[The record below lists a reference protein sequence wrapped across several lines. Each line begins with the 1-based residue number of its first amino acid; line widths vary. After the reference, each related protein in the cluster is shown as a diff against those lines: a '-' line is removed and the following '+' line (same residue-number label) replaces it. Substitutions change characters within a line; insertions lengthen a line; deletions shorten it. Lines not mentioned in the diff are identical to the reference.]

1 MSKVSRIQ
9 RPELRFVYWLT
20 CDRGGVTLVVTCGVT
35 GEAGMPEPAH
45 DANAGGVDARSAAE
59 TRRAARPR
67 RTAAGPVIRA
77 RFERDRVVVTVRG
90 ELDLDSTEQ
99 LERALHGALGAAV
112 GGIDLE
118 LDGVAFCDCSALNV
132 LLGARERGLDE
143 GKTIVVH
150 TVSRAVGRL
159 LELTGTGT
167 LFDAPG
173 PHDDAPGPTDGA
185 PGPTAAAAVGRRADA
200 PGEGVVHD
208 LRVEVVRLRRAL
220 QTRPVIDLARGIV
233 MASFGLG
240 VEEAWRVLALA
251 SQNAGVPLHRLA
263 QDLVGAV
270 QGGQPA
276 GAAHEEVAAAAATVR
291 SEAAA
296 AALDGGTD
304 RTEG

>member
-1 MSKVSRIQ
+1 M
-9 RPELRFVYWLT
+9 
-20 CDRGGVTLVVTCGVT
+20 
-35 GEAGMPEPAH
+35 
-45 DANAGGVDARSAAE
+45 
-59 TRRAARPR
+59 
-67 RTAAGPVIRA
+67 IRA